1 MAVKKNKELVRR
13 FFNEALDRNDV
24 GLLDDMFNENCV
36 FYRGD
41 LDEPVQGL
49 GGVRA
54 IVEKRAL
61 LHRDFEPEIHSVIGE
76 GDLVASRQ
84 THTGVHRGEFPTPIG
99 TFDVKDRPIEWSSQV
114 FSGLRETKSRKSA
127 LLAMNWPC
135 SVTWTSSSKHSTDD
149 YASRCGKP

>member
-1 MAVKKNKELVRR
+1 MAVEKNKELVRR

-41 LDEPVQGL
+41 LDEPVRGL

-61 LHRDFEPEIHSVIGE
+61 LYRDFETEIHSVIGE

-114 FSGLRETKSRKSA
+114 FFRFEGDKISEVRVARDELA
-127 LLAMNWPC
+127 LFRYLDIKLEAQ
-135 SVTWTSSSKHSTDD
+135 H
-149 YASRCGKP
+149 

>member
-1 MAVKKNKELVRR
+1 MAVEKNKELVRR

-61 LHRDFEPEIHSVIGE
+61 LYRDFEPEIHSVIGE

-84 THTGVHRGEFPTPIG
+84 THTGVHRGEFPTPIERR
-99 TFDVKDRPIEWSSQV
+99 DV
-114 FSGLRETKSRKSA
+114 
-127 LLAMNWPC
+127 
-135 SVTWTSSSKHSTDD
+135 
-149 YASRCGKP
+149 RC

>member
-1 MAVKKNKELVRR
+1 MAVEKNKELVRR

-41 LDEPVQGL
+41 LDEPVRGL

-61 LHRDFEPEIHSVIGE
+61 LYRDFETEIQSVIGE

-114 FSGLRETKSRKSA
+114 FFRFEGDKISEVRVARDELA
-127 LLAMNWPC
+127 LFRYLDIKLEAQ
-135 SVTWTSSSKHSTDD
+135 H
-149 YASRCGKP
+149 

>member
-1 MAVKKNKELVRR
+1 MAVEKNKELVRR

-41 LDEPVQGL
+41 LDEPVRGL

-54 IVEKRAL
+54 IGEKRAL
-61 LHRDFEPEIHSVIGE
+61 LYRDFETEIHSVIGE

-114 FSGLRETKSRKSA
+114 FFRFEGDKISEVRVARDELA
-127 LLAMNWPC
+127 LFRYLDIKLEAQ
-135 SVTWTSSSKHSTDD
+135 H
-149 YASRCGKP
+149 

>member
-1 MAVKKNKELVRR
+1 MAVEKNKELVRR

-61 LHRDFEPEIHSVIGE
+61 LYRDFEPEIHSVIGE

-114 FSGLRETKSRKSA
+114 FFRFEGDKISEVRVARDELA
-127 LLAMNWPC
+127 LFRYLDIKLEAQ
-135 SVTWTSSSKHSTDD
+135 H
-149 YASRCGKP
+149 

>member
-1 MAVKKNKELVRR
+1 MAVEKNKELVRR
-13 FFNEALDRNDV
+13 FLNEALDRNDV

-41 LDEPVQGL
+41 LDEPVRGL

-61 LHRDFEPEIHSVIGE
+61 LYRDFETEIHSVIGE

-84 THTGVHRGEFPTPIG
+84 THTGVHRGEFPTTIG

-114 FSGLRETKSRKSA
+114 FFRFEGDKISEVRVARDELA
-127 LLAMNWPC
+127 LFRYLDIKLEAQ
-135 SVTWTSSSKHSTDD
+135 H
-149 YASRCGKP
+149 

>member
-1 MAVKKNKELVRR
+1 MAVEKNKELVRR

-24 GLLDDMFNENCV
+24 GLLDDMFDENCV

-61 LHRDFEPEIHSVIGE
+61 LYRDFESEIHSVIGE
-76 GDLVASRQ
+76 GDLVASGQ

-99 TFDVKDRPIEWSSQV
+99 TFNVKDRPIEWSSQV
-114 FSGLRETKSRKSA
+114 FFRFEGDKISEVRVARDELA
-127 LLAMNWPC
+127 LLRYLDIKLEAQ
-135 SVTWTSSSKHSTDD
+135 H
-149 YASRCGKP
+149 

>member
-1 MAVKKNKELVRR
+1 MAVEKNKELVRR

-61 LHRDFEPEIHSVIGE
+61 LYRDFEPEIHSVIGE

-114 FSGLRETKSRKSA
+114 FFRFEGDKISEVRVARDELA
-127 LLAMNWPC
+127 LFRYLNLAYPVITHTHYM
-135 SVTWTSSSKHSTDD
+135 
-149 YASRCGKP
+149 

>member
-1 MAVKKNKELVRR
+1 MAVEKNKELVRR

-41 LDEPVQGL
+41 LDEPVRGL

-61 LHRDFEPEIHSVIGE
+61 LYRDFETEIHSVIGE

-114 FSGLRETKSRKSA
+114 FLRFEGDKISEVRVARDELA
-127 LLAMNWPC
+127 LFRYLDIKLEAQ
-135 SVTWTSSSKHSTDD
+135 H
-149 YASRCGKP
+149 

>member
-1 MAVKKNKELVRR
+1 MAVEKNKELVRR

-41 LDEPVQGL
+41 LDEPVRGL

-61 LHRDFEPEIHSVIGE
+61 LYRDFETEIHSVIGE

-99 TFDVKDRPIEWSSQV
+99 TFDVKNRPIEWSSQV
-114 FSGLRETKSRKSA
+114 FFRFEGDKISEVRVARDELA
-127 LLAMNWPC
+127 LFRYLDIKLEAQ
-135 SVTWTSSSKHSTDD
+135 H
-149 YASRCGKP
+149 